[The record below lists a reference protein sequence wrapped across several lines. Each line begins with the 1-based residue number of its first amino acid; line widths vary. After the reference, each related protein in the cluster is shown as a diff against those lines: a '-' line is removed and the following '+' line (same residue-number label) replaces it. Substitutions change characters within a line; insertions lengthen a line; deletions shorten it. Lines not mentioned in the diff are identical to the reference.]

1 MCRIVR
7 KIKISGPRS
16 SHIHLL
22 SPVITFIKP
31 LHVYLLYFFADVA
44 TSASP
49 QIFGWLTGA
58 GEGIRIRAP
67 EDVQERYKACLVSI
81 LMNFKRLQWGG
92 RMKKPHPLWD
102 EA

>member
-31 LHVYLLYFFADVA
+31 LHVYLLYFFADVD
-44 TSASP
+44 TSDSP
-49 QIFGWLTGA
+49 QFFGWLTGV
-58 GEGIRIRAP
+58 GEGIQITEP
-67 EDVQERYKACLVSI
+67 EDVQERYKAYLTGI
-81 LMNFKRLQWGG
+81 LKNYKGCSA
-92 RMKKPHPLWD
+92 
-102 EA
+102 EAVRDRE